1 MKKSDKRIVRP
12 EQMNERD
19 RQIMS
24 EAIDAVLDK
33 MYASR
38 PSNIPEDKIIVIN
51 GVQYHKDYYKGEL
64 KR

>member
-12 EQMNERD
+12 EQMNEGD
-19 RQIMS
+19 RHIRS
-24 EAIDAVLDK
+24 GAIDAVLDK
-33 MYASR
+33 MYAPR

-51 GVQYHKDYYKGEL
+51 GIQYHKDYYKGEV

>member
-1 MKKSDKRIVRP
+1 
-12 EQMNERD
+12 MNERD

-33 MYASR
+33 MYAPR

-51 GVQYHKDYYKGEL
+51 GVQYHKDYYKGEV